1 MSNIEKMKL
10 LMVCLGN
17 ICRSPMAEGIMRKK
31 LEENNIQAI
40 VDSAGTA
47 NYHVGEA
54 PDPRAIQKAK
64 KYEVDISRLIGRQFT
79 VQDYDNFDRIYVMDT
94 SNYQNVKLLARNEDD
109 LLKVNLILNEIYP
122 EQNMSVPDPYYGG
135 DSGFENVYRLLDEA
149 CSVICKN
156 IIEGKYQSI

>member
-64 KYEVDISRLIGRQFT
+64 KYQVDISRLIGRQFT

>member
-149 CSVICKN
+149 CSIICKN